1 MKVKI
6 KRLIETYNNL
16 SLVKDVDCEIVF
28 SYAIAKNRRN
38 LKSELEIFEEFT
50 KPSEEYE
57 KYDDKRVKLAAKYA
71 KLDDDG
77 RPVVK
82 DNSYIISKDNRPT
95 FEVEMKELEEEYKE
109 VIQAFKD
116 KLKNYQLEIEKEIEF
131 DYYMIDLE
139 KLPKLTPMQTEAI
152 FDLIKS

>member
-57 KYDDKRVKLAAKYA
+57 KYDEKRVKLAAKYA

-95 FEVEMKELEEEYKE
+95 FEAEMKELEEEYKE

-116 KLKNYQLEIEKEIEF
+116 KLKKYQSEIEKEIEF
-131 DYYMIDLE
+131 DYYMIDLD